1 MTVSPIQNHSN
12 TMRNFSLLLGV
23 VFLGGTLSSCSNFEK
38 KKHKIGLSMDTYTQE
53 RWQKDGEFFKKKV
66 EELGGEVV
74 MLYANGNEQLQ
85 NEQIETII
93 NKGVEVLVIVPHNS
107 KSCALPVKLAHEKG
121 IKVISYDRL
130 IKDCDLDLY
139 VSFDNEKVGQ
149 LQASYLLNLVPKG
162 NYLMIGGAAT
172 DQNSFMIRKG
182 QMSVLQAAVDKG
194 EIKIVSDQFAK
205 DWLPYQALKHTEDA
219 LALTHNKID
228 AVLAAN
234 DGLASGVIQSLSE
247 NELAGKIPVS
257 GMDAEL
263 SALKRIQDGTQ
274 SMTVYKSISSIAAT
288 AAEAAMAFAKKETPK
303 GIVGTVNNGKLDLPA
318 ILLNPV
324 VVDKNN
330 IDQTVVADGYILKN
344 QLKKK

>member
-1 MTVSPIQNHSN
+1 
-12 TMRNFSLLLGV
+12 MRNFSRLVLGV
-23 VFLGGTLSSCSNFEK
+23 IFLVVSVCGCSNFEK
-38 KKHKIGLSMDTYTQE
+38 KKPRIGLSMDTYTQE

-66 EELGGEVV
+66 EELGGEVI

-85 NEQIETII
+85 NEQIETIL
-93 NKGVEVLVIVPHNS
+93 NKGVDVLVIVPHNS
-107 KSCALPVKLAHEKG
+107 KSCALSVKSAHDKG
-121 IKVISYDRL
+121 VKVISYDRL

-139 VSFDNEKVGQ
+139 VSFDNVKVGE
-149 LQASYLLNLVPKG
+149 LQARYLLNLVPKG
-162 NYLMIGGAAT
+162 NYLLIGGAPT

-182 QMSVLQAAVDKG
+182 QMNVLQPAVDKG
-194 EIKIVSDQFAK
+194 EVKIVSDQFAK

-219 LALTHNKID
+219 LSLTHNKIN

-263 SALKRIQDGTQ
+263 SAVQRIMDGTQ
-274 SMTVYKSISSIAAT
+274 AMTVYKSISNIAAT
-288 AAEAAMAFAKKETPK
+288 AAEAAVAL
-303 GIVGTVNNGKLDLPA
+303 GKMEVPS
-318 ILLNPV
+318 ILLNPI

-330 IDQTVVADGYILKN
+330 IEQTVIADGYILKT